1 MTPKHIISGILF
13 TLVLFTCHPANSQNI
28 TYFTGA
34 APAINTYAQTQSGGT
49 TLKYLTLQ
57 TSLTGANYAAGW
69 TLNVRANGDFMNGT
83 SSVPSQYV
91 SLKFNSAV
99 SKKPTGISGSQVAL
113 TGSDAV
119 LLNSTSSL
127 NGIYYMA
134 QDFDMTVQGGNQLL
148 VPTTG
153 TYSTTLTLTLKDK
166 NGIVIA
172 TNNSPIT
179 VSFTISY
186 SNSCSGLALTAGF
199 TNGPNFSTYASI
211 SSGATASQAISL
223 QYTPNAANC
232 IGWSLKVKANG
243 NFTNGSSSVTPDHV
257 SLQFNSVT
265 SGSPSAAA
273 IGISSNPVALS
284 TSDVTLI
291 NNSNAPFQNY
301 TAQAYDMIVQGGNY
315 LLAGATGTYQCPLTF
330 SLYNSSGQ
338 LVATSNVTA
347 SFQISYSN
355 SSSYTITVNNPTVS
369 FQFNTP
375 AAYNNGV
382 TVTEANGLTIKGYA
396 SYEVIAKTTDANLM
410 NGSNAIPVSVIQ
422 LANSAPAGMTA
433 ITSTTINLSTADQVI
448 ITNPLPD
455 YTYQSVQYNLQY
467 SIAGGNSHLFS
478 IPVGNY
484 STQLIFVVLAH

>member
-1 MTPKHIISGILF
+1 MNLKHIIPGILF
-13 TLVLFTCHPANSQNI
+13 TLALFICCPANSQSI
-28 TYFTGA
+28 GYYTGTG
-34 APAINTYAQTQSGGT
+34 PAINTYAQTQSGGT
-49 TLKYLTLQ
+49 TLKYLTVQ
-57 TSLTGANYAAGW
+57 TTLTGTNYAAGW
-69 TLNVRANGDFMNGT
+69 TLSVRANGDFINGT

-99 SKKPTGISGSQVAL
+99 SKKPTGVSGSQVAL
-113 TGSDAV
+113 TSSDAV
-119 LLNSTSSL
+119 LLNSTASL
-127 NGIYYMA
+127 NNIYYMA
-134 QDFDMTVQGGNQLL
+134 QDFDLTVQGGNQLL

-153 TYSTTLTLTLKDK
+153 TYSTTLTLTLKDN
-166 NGIVIA
+166 NGVVIA
-172 TNNSPIT
+172 TNSGVAI
-179 VSFTISY
+179 SFTIGY

-232 IGWSLKVKANG
+232 TGWSLKVKANG

-291 NNSNAPFQNY
+291 NNSNAPFQGY

-315 LLAGATGTYQCPLTF
+315 LLAGATGTYSCPLTF
-330 SLYNSSGQ
+330 SVYNYSGQ
-338 LVATSNVTA
+338 LVATANVTA
-347 SFQISYSN
+347 SFQISYNN
-355 SSSYTITVNNPTVS
+355 SSSYTVTVNNPTVS

-382 TVTEANGLTIKGYA
+382 TVTDANGLSITGYA
-396 SYEVIAKTTDANLM
+396 SYEVIAKTTDANLT
-410 NGSNAIPVSVIQ
+410 NGSSTIPVSVIQ
-422 LANSAPAGMTA
+422 LANSAPAGKTA

-455 YTYQSVQYNLQY
+455 YTYQTVQYNLQY
-467 SIAGGNSHLFS
+467 SIAGGDSHLFS